1 MEIAR
6 AVVLAVPA
14 RDDQPWSSTGSTP
27 KPLVPV
33 ATRPI
38 LFHTLDALRAVGVAE
53 AIILTPAEATGTF
66 GAAVGNGER
75 WGMRVSCRPSS
86 AGLGV
91 EDALAALGGGGAGG
105 GGRDG
110 PVVIHQAGALLRTRL
125 GDHLDGFA
133 EDGLDALALMVAPG
147 RVPVLPR
154 PPAAGYLLSAHAVR
168 TMRDAPV
175 GSDPLIRL
183 RRRGGHVRVL
193 EVEGCL
199 ACHGDEA
206 TLLRANRHALI
217 ALETAVTDA
226 MLENCEI
233 QGPVVI
239 HPTARLRNTL
249 VRGPAMIG
257 AGSVVVDS
265 YIGPYTSIGA
275 GTRVEGT
282 EIEHSIVMD
291 DARLLFVGSRLETS
305 IIGRGASI
313 ARRFGMPNAVRLSI
327 GDGAEVALS

>member
-1 MEIAR
+1 MEIVR
-6 AVVLAVPA
+6 AVILAVPA
-14 RDDQPWSSTGSTP
+14 RDERPWSSTGSTP
-27 KPLVPV
+27 KALVPI

-38 LFHTLDALRAVGVAE
+38 LFHTLDALSAAGVQSVV
-53 AIILTPAEATGTF
+53 ILTPPETTDLF
-66 GAAVGNGER
+66 GAAVGDGSR
-75 WGMRVSCRPSS
+75 WDMRVVCRATLAAP
-86 AGLGV
+86 GV
-91 EDALAALGGGGAGG
+91 EDALGAADESGAA
-105 GGRDG
+105 G

-125 GDHLDGFA
+125 AAHLADFA
-133 EDGLDALALMVAPG
+133 EDRLDALALMVAPG
-147 RVPVLPR
+147 RIPLLPPR
-154 PPAAGYLLSAHAVR
+154 PAAGYLLSANAVAL
-168 TMRDAPV
+168 MRGAPV
-175 GSDPLIRL
+175 GSDPIVRL

-206 TLLRANRHALI
+206 TLLEANRHALTG
-217 ALETAVTDA
+217 LRTAVSDA
-226 MLENCEI
+226 MLENCEL
-233 QGPVVI
+233 QGPVVV

-257 AGSVVVDS
+257 AGSTVIDS

-275 GTRVEGT
+275 GTRIEGT

-313 ARRFGMPNAVRLSI
+313 ARRFGLPSAVRLSI
-327 GDGAEVALS
+327 GDGADVALS